1 MIFGSTHHF
10 VDDCKNFLAATF
22 QTVEYGIFSSPD
34 SDDTFPGEES
44 EDVSMRDDQF
54 LVADR
59 SENKF
64 YGTVRGG
71 STPAGAGPSLGN
83 IGRKLQVNIHTVTLS
98 LSKEYYITQTE
109 ILIRYIFAMRYF
121 LLSLRGCFFD
131 SKGSR
136 PAFKPIE
143 ELGEKTTRPGSS
155 SFA

>member
-1 MIFGSTHHF
+1 MDPPG
-10 VDDCKNFLAATF
+10 DCKNVLAATTF

-83 IGRKLQVNIHTVTLS
+83 IGRKLQVLS
-98 LSKEYYITQTE
+98 LIAKLYISPSIQ
-109 ILIRYIFAMRYF
+109 Y
-121 LLSLRGCFFD
+121 
-131 SKGSR
+131 
-136 PAFKPIE
+136 
-143 ELGEKTTRPGSS
+143 
-155 SFA
+155 

>member
-1 MIFGSTHHF
+1 MIFGSTHQF
-10 VDDCKNFLAATF
+10 FDDCKNLLADTF
-22 QTVEYGIFSSPD
+22 QTIEYGIFSSPD

-83 IGRKLQVNIHTVTLS
+83 IGRKLQVNIHTVSLS
-98 LSKEYYITQTE
+98 QSKEYYIITE
-109 ILIRYIFAMRYF
+109 ILIRYIFPMRYF
-121 LLSLRGCFFD
+121 LLSLRGGFSIPREAD
-131 SKGSR
+131 RLLNQIRSWVQKR
-136 PAFKPIE
+136 PDPAQVV
-143 ELGEKTTRPGSS
+143 
-155 SFA
+155 FA

>member
-1 MIFGSTHHF
+1 MWREKGEVEREIIMLITNLLWGRLQRLKMIFGFTHHF
-10 VDDCKNFLAATF
+10 FDDCKNFLAATF

-98 LSKEYYITQTE
+98 SSK
-109 ILIRYIFAMRYF
+109 
-121 LLSLRGCFFD
+121 
-131 SKGSR
+131 
-136 PAFKPIE
+136 
-143 ELGEKTTRPGSS
+143 
-155 SFA
+155 